1 MLRFG
6 ITLFINY
13 RVQHVQ
19 KGIFGMPCKPPT
31 YFSTCFSP
39 HNLKSVYDTNNSG
52 TAYLSRYQTFDARD
66 PCSQPGTAPR
76 SHNVTMPTGISRQF
90 YAEETVDRPV
100 KSDENRGIIIG
111 PLGERFTGQQTMFH
125 ENRRENTMSST
136 KELLDE
142 AMKLKPEERF
152 ILVEGL
158 IKSLDEP
165 DKKLDEIWAEE
176 SENRLKAYRE
186 GKLEGIPMQEIFNE
200 E

>member
-1 MLRFG
+1 MG
-6 ITLFINY
+6 Y
-13 RVQHVQ
+13 
-19 KGIFGMPCKPPT
+19 
-31 YFSTCFSP
+31 
-39 HNLKSVYDTNNSG
+39 
-52 TAYLSRYQTFDARD
+52 
-66 PCSQPGTAPR
+66 
-76 SHNVTMPTGISRQF
+76 
-90 YAEETVDRPV
+90 
-100 KSDENRGIIIG
+100 
-111 PLGERFTGQQTMFH
+111 TGQHTMVH
-125 ENRRENTMSST
+125 GNRRYNTMSST

-176 SENRLKAYRE
+176 SENRLKAYRK